1 MLTASVLPNSTLKR
15 IVAFF
20 AALVLTLSV
29 AFAAS
34 SNSWTANAAPEEPAN
49 VELVADDDLTIAGPS
64 WTWSRAVAPPLPPT
78 DFFGPSW
85 G

>member
-1 MLTASVLPNSTLKR
+1 MLTASVLPQLTLKR
-15 IVAFF
+15 AVAFF
-20 AALVLTLSV
+20 AALVLTLSM
-29 AFAAS
+29 AFAAN
-34 SNSWTANAAPEEPAN
+34 SNSWTANAAPEDSSS

-64 WTWSRAVAPPLPPT
+64 WTWSRVVAPPIPI